1 MCLPAVLGAAGGLG
15 TAAAAGSTALS
26 IQGLSAGIG
35 AVSKVAGVM
44 ATNKAAKQNAQSAL
58 DAYYLK
64 TRMNNQRLRQEQIQ
78 GSQMKQDAD
87 LKAMKAQGTALA
99 QAAGGGVQ
107 GRDIDKLI
115 NDFERS
121 EGMMASRIDL
131 KLEAMSDQ
139 VAAENLGFQSE
150 AENRINSQQPIGFAE
165 SLFKVADPLMSFGVD
180 VFDRK
185 ARYAAL
191 EGKT

>member
-15 TAAAAGSTALS
+15 TAAAASSTALS

-44 ATNKAAKQNAQSAL
+44 ATNKAAKQNAQS
-58 DAYYLK
+58 
-64 TRMNNQRLRQEQIQ
+64 
-78 GSQMKQDAD
+78 
-87 LKAMKAQGTALA
+87 
-99 QAAGGGVQ
+99 GGVQ

-191 EGKT
+191 EGKA